1 MWTYIEIDNYLKA
14 NLKDSRYIHSIGVS
28 ETAEKL
34 ALIYGCDMKKAKL
47 AGMVH
52 DCAKNL
58 SDDEMLKMAIEH
70 NCHVDN
76 ILKTN
81 VSLLHGAVGAIIAK
95 ERMGI
100 DDQEVLN
107 SIIYHTTGKE
117 NMSLLEKII
126 YLADYIEPNRNF
138 DGVELLRKVAF
149 EDLNRAMLL
158 AFDNTINYVLLR
170 GQLLH
175 LNTVKA
181 RNYLICNENR

>member
-1 MWTYIEIDNYLKA
+1 MWTDIQIDNYLKT
-14 NLKDSRYIHSIGVS
+14 NLKDSRYIHSMGVS
-28 ETAEKL
+28 EVAEKL
-34 ALIYGCDMKKAKL
+34 ALIYGFDMKKAKL
-47 AGMVH
+47 AGMIH

-58 SDDEMLKMAIEH
+58 SNDELLKIAIAHDCEVDD
-70 NCHVDN
+70 
-76 ILKTN
+76 ILKAN
-81 VSLLHGAVGAIIAK
+81 ASLLHGVVGAIIAK
-95 ERMGI
+95 EKMGI
-100 DDQEVLN
+100 DDQEILN
-107 SIIYHTTGKE
+107 SITYHTTGKE

-138 DGVELLRKVAF
+138 DGVELLRKASF

-181 RNYLICNENR
+181 RNYLICNEK